1 LRNKI
6 NLQKIKNIDGKKKK
20 KGPHYI
26 KKMKK
31 SICFFSKK
39 RKRKGRQ
46 EKETPPEPHCIF
58 STAMRSSTAKLMVC
72 LFKRHSERWCLTTGR
87 GRTHLQKCHAPP
99 IIFFLLKY
107 IFYISKGLVAFHSN

>member
-1 LRNKI
+1 
-6 NLQKIKNIDGKKKK
+6 
-20 KGPHYI
+20 
-26 KKMKK
+26 M
-31 SICFFSKK
+31 FFSKK

-46 EKETPPEPHCIF
+46 EKETPPELHCLF

-72 LFKRHSERWCLTTGR
+72 LFKRHSERWCLTAGK
-87 GRTHLQKCHAPP
+87 GRTHLQKGQAPP